1 MKRINARKSITAR
14 ITLWSTLIMI
24 IMVTLIFLI
33 FRLVSSSILQ
43 KNLRGYL
50 LSSVDENSDKIRYI
64 SSEQAAASIDRDN
77 NLLKFGD
84 GWLEIDDDFLD
95 EIYEVQ
101 SALYTSEGKMLYG
114 KNPIARSME
123 GEAFTSTRIYP
134 YRQGDSRWF
143 VYDRILTVEIP
154 GQERLWIRGLVPLS
168 SEEHLLSDII
178 RTAMVFLPILLV
190 LGIAGSWLTARRALL
205 PIRKVEQAA
214 SEITQGTD
222 LARRIEPG
230 DADAELKDF
239 IAAFNGMLDRLE
251 HAFEAEQQFTSDAS
265 HELRTP
271 VSVIMAQTE
280 FALEKERRP
289 EEYRDALTVIKRQ
302 SRRMNVLISSMLDYT
317 RLELRPE
324 NYPLA
329 DLDLSRLVHQ
339 TVQDL
344 ALIRYNNIELRTDIE
359 EGIRIEGNQ
368 VLLERALQ
376 NLIDNAYKYGKKDGN
391 IEVELYTDSAAG
403 GQVICLVKDD
413 GRGIAAEDQQHIFD
427 RFYRADSSRST
438 GAIPFG
444 VGLGLAMVRMIMMIH
459 GGTVSVQS
467 KPGIGS
473 TFALKFPLLDQKNPK
488 TILSKT
494 TLF

>member
-1 MKRINARKSITAR
+1 MKKINARKSITAR

-50 LSSVDENSDKIRYI
+50 LSSVDENSDKIRYL
-64 SSEQAAASIDRDN
+64 SSDQAAASIDRDN

-143 VYDRILTVEIP
+143 VYDRILTVETP

-329 DLDLSRLVHQ
+329 DLDLSWLVHQ

-376 NLIDNAYKYGKKDGN
+376 NLI
-391 IEVELYTDSAAG
+391 G

-413 GRGIAAEDQQHIFD
+413 GRGIAAADQEHIFD

-438 GAIPFG
+438 GDKPFG

-467 KPGIGS
+467 EPGIGS